1 MATLSELLT
10 NMPADRQPV
19 AAAVA
24 ALAAVAADLSATIRR
39 ADATAQLGAC
49 LLYTSP
55 SPRDS

>member
-1 MATLSELLT
+1 MKANFKPLSL
-10 NMPADRQPV
+10 

-24 ALAAVAADLSATIRR
+24 AASAGYAGVANAQTVANNGLGDLALVPYYT
-39 ADATAQLGAC
+39 C